1 MKTQEI
7 TVRIIEAEE
16 GKELYRISEPKIYG
30 KKIALGIND
39 SPDNWAERDETIE
52 QPIVDNINTEIGRE
66 E

>member
-16 GKELYRISEPKIYG
+16 GKELYRISEPEVYG

-52 QPIVDNINTEIGRE
+52 PEANNEII
-66 E
+66 